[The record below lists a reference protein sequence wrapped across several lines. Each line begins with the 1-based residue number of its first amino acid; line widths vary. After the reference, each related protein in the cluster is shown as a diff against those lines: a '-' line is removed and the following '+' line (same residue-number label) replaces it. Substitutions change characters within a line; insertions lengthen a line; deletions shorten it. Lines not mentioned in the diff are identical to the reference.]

1 MEEQANTF
9 GEQLKQCRVERDWSQ
24 EKLATELHVSRQA
37 VYKWETNKSY
47 PDIQNLI
54 RISDLFN
61 ITIDELIRGDKQMQ
75 KTISIDDDELFDEL
89 SDPGFYIGMILILV
103 GVLIFDGPL
112 TDTFLFIGLIMIVF
126 FTDTVQSLK
135 NLFKS

>member
-1 MEEQANTF
+1 MEEQANAF
-9 GEQLKQCRVERDWSQ
+9 GEKLKQCRMERDWSQ
-24 EKLATELHVSRQA
+24 EKLAKELHVSRQA

-61 ITIDELIRGDKQMQ
+61 ITIDELIRGDEQMQ
-75 KTISIDDDELFDEL
+75 KTISIDDDELFDQF

-103 GVLIFDGPL
+103 GVLIFDDPL
-112 TDTFLFIGLIMIVF
+112 TNTFLFTGLITIIF
-126 FTDTVQSLK
+126 FTDTIQSLK
-135 NLFKS
+135 KLFKS